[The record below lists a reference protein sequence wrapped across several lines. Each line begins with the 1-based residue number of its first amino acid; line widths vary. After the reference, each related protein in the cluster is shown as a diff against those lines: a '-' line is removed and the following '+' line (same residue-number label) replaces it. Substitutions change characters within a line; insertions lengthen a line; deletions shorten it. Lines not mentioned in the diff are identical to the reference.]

1 MVKSKEKI
9 ISQIGNLMLDLKN
22 QQCLTSMLS
31 VVTGQGLLVLG
42 PNNVKTKMEKS
53 FNCSC
58 MCVCPEDNNTLLKVA
73 VENYLMSHNLDPET
87 YIVKEF
93 TMEERKRRMRKRGN
107 HANICVAD
115 PLNNSYDNTDS
126 PLAEVNPTE
135 ENSDDYGGYEV
146 PVQNEIYDVPV
157 HPENSFDYEQIQLEI
172 NSAFP
177 LHPEDIHQDEANV
190 EDTNIQPGLSVP
202 AGFAYEDLFAS
213 TFENFPQNQF

>member
-1 MVKSKEKI
+1 MHCYKVKGGTRKRIVYGSEEFKPRWWPEYI
-9 ISQIGNLMLDLKN
+9 CPWVDITCNLLNIKYRGRYN
-22 QQCLTSMLS
+22 
-31 VVTGQGLLVLG
+31 VT
-42 PNNVKTKMEKS
+42 
-53 FNCSC
+53 
-58 MCVCPEDNNTLLKVA
+58 TLLKVA

-157 HPENSFDYEQIQLEI
+157 HPENSFDYNQIQLEI